1 MITYWNVWIRNM
13 FINWRGLNLSISKTL
28 ACSLTL
34 LYTSTISFAQQV
46 TSDVGNFYPLLD
58 SYGSKNEVSLSY
70 LAKDWKDAEEWRKAA
85 KAKLNELL
93 AFNPEPAPL
102 NTEILNTT
110 KRAGYTQYLVRYNLN
125 ALQKTE
131 AFLLVPDNLTKPAPA
146 VIALHDHG
154 GFYYFGKEKH
164 TLTDNRPA
172 ILVEYIQNLYEG
184 RSYAD
189 ELAKRGFVV
198 LCPDAIYFGSQKLD
212 PEALTPGVS
221 KSYLSQISKADE
233 SASIKAYNKLAG
245 ANEVA
250 MEKTILTSGTTW
262 LGIIA
267 QGDKVAVD
275 FLLSRPEVVPDK
287 IGCIGLSLGGLRS
300 TYLFGLDSRIQV
312 GVIAAF
318 STTYQQMLKE
328 HAHHTWMMYVPRQYQ
343 FLDLPDVASLNAPRP
358 LMVMNCNQDKL
369 FSHSGMQAAEQKLSA
384 VYKKMKASDK
394 FKCNYYDE
402 PHSMTIPMQEDAF
415 AWLEKWLK

>member
-1 MITYWNVWIRNM
+1 M
-13 FINWRGLNLSISKTL
+13 
-28 ACSLTL
+28 LTFASVAA
-34 LYTSTISFAQQV
+34 YAQQPA
-46 TSDVGNFYPLLD
+46 SDVGNFYPLLD
-58 SYGSKNEVSLSY
+58 AYSSKNNSRLSY
-70 LAKDWKDAEEWRKAA
+70 LSRNWRSVEKWRKTA
-85 KAKLNELL
+85 KAQLNELL

-102 NTEILNTT
+102 NSEILSTI
-110 KRAGYTQYLVRYNLN
+110 KRDGYTQYLVRYNVN

-154 GFYYFGKEKH
+154 GFYFFGKEKH
-164 TLTDNRPA
+164 TLTDNQPE
-172 ILVEYIQNLYEG
+172 ILVEYVQNLYEG
-184 RSYAD
+184 RYYAN

-212 PEALTPGVS
+212 PEQLIAPKG
-221 KSYLSQISKADE
+221 YFEAIEEADRSE
-233 SASIKAYNKLAG
+233 RIKLFNKLAG
-245 ANEVA
+245 PNEIA
-250 MEKTILTSGTTW
+250 MNKTILTSGTTW

-267 QGDKVAVD
+267 QNDRVAID
-275 FLLSRPEVVPDK
+275 YLLSRPEVDPER

-300 TYLFGLDSRIQV
+300 TYLFGLDSRIKA

-318 STTYQQMLKE
+318 STTYEQMLQQ

-358 LMVMNCNQDKL
+358 LMVMNCKQDKL
-369 FSHSGMQAAEQKLSA
+369 FSIAGMQAAEEKLSGI
-384 VYKKMKASDK
+384 YGKMKAADK
-394 FKCNYYDE
+394 FACKYYDV
-402 PHSMTIPMQEDAF
+402 PHSMTIAMQEDAF